1 MITLHLTRNI
11 ETDGVYLD
19 LPSTPA
25 EIGKAFAELDAI
37 SADRSAIKIT
47 EAISNVYNLSDYLKN
62 VDVEKSEELEKV
74 SMLAKK
80 LQTMDRDTCHLF
92 EGVLDANSV
101 NGIDDIL
108 RLSGSLADYTLM
120 PDAAST
126 GALGKYLVEHGVVAF
141 PEKIRPYL
149 DYQLIGAEFYADHGG
164 TFCRAGYV
172 VRKDTLPE
180 QFQQVAQKQKNVMLL
195 NLRVSRTGQAP
206 ITSTLALPASDEV
219 MDRTKQRLGIEE
231 FAEAKIIVVDYI
243 FPYFATMVPQDC
255 ISVEGANLLAY
266 EIEQMAQSEGEM
278 LKYLAALEAERPDS
292 FFAAL
297 NIAVDLHDYETVPGS
312 DGEEY
317 CRAVLKRMGAD
328 QEMLDALDG
337 YMDFAAFGENRMRED
352 GVICTKFGQ
361 IRRLSTPFDAP
372 AMLGMEMQG

>member
-1 MITLHLTRNI
+1 MITLHLTRNS
-11 ETDGVYLD
+11 ETDGVYLK

-25 EIGKAFAELDAI
+25 EIGEAFAELDTI

-47 EAISNVYNLSDYLKN
+47 EVISNVYNLSGYLKN
-62 VDVEKSEELEKV
+62 VDVENSEELEKV
-74 SMLAKK
+74 STLAKK
-80 LQTMDRDTCHLF
+80 FQTMDRDTCHLF
-92 EGVLDANSV
+92 EGALDANSV

-108 RLSGSLADYTLM
+108 RLSESLEDYTLM
-120 PDAAST
+120 PDAASAS
-126 GALGKYLVEHGVVAF
+126 ALGKYLVEHGVAAF
-141 PEKIRPYL
+141 PEKVRPYL
-149 DYQLIGAEFYADHGG
+149 NYQIIGTEFYTNHGG
-164 TFCRAGYV
+164 AFCRAGCV
-172 VRKDTLPE
+172 VRKDALPE
-180 QFQQVAQKQKNVMLL
+180 QFRQVEQKQKSVMLL
-195 NLRVSRTGQAP
+195 NLRVSRARQAP

-231 FAEAKIIVVDYI
+231 FAEAKIMAVDYI

-266 EIEQMAQSEGEM
+266 EIERMAHSEGEM
-278 LKYLAALEAERPDS
+278 LKYLAALQAERPDT

-317 CRAVLKRMGAD
+317 GRAVLKRMGAD

-352 GVICTKFGQ
+352 GVKLTEFGQ

-372 AMLGMEMQG
+372 AMGGMEMQ